1 MIVSRARLDD
11 LDAIMTL
18 ESSGFEHAG
27 WSRDSWAGELSGADR
42 QVLAYRDADD
52 RLVAVATLHLIE
64 DFADLLRV
72 VVAPERRGQG
82 IGRKLLIAS
91 ILMAQASG
99 AVRILLEVETDNLP
113 ALAVYTRLGFSPI
126 DRRRDY
132 YGPGLHA
139 LVMELPIESLSY
151 SPSSPLEEVAS

>member
-1 MIVSRARLDD
+1 MIVFHARPDD
-11 LDAIMTL
+11 LDAIMDL
-18 ESSGFEHAG
+18 EVAGFDHAG
-27 WSRDSWAGELSGADR
+27 WSRDSWAAELAAPDR
-42 QVLAYRDADD
+42 QVLAYRDAED
-52 RLVAVATLHLIE
+52 RLVAVATLRLVE
-64 DFADLLRV
+64 DFGDLLRV

-82 IGRKLLIAS
+82 IARKLLIAS

-99 AVRILLEVETDNLP
+99 AVRVLLEVEEDN
-113 ALAVYTRLGFSPI
+113 AAARAVYTRLGFSPI

-151 SPSSPLEEVAS
+151 SPGTPLEVAS

>member
-11 LDAIMTL
+11 LDAIMDL
-18 ESSGFEHAG
+18 EATGFDHAG
-27 WSRDSWAGELSGADR
+27 WSRDSWAGELTASDR

-64 DFADLLRV
+64 DFGDLLRV

-82 IGRKLLIAS
+82 IARKLLIAS

-99 AVRILLEVETDNLP
+99 AVRILLEVEEDNAP
-113 ALAVYTRLGFSPI
+113 AHAVYTRLGFSPI
-126 DRRRDY
+126 VRRRDY
-132 YGPGLHA
+132 YGTGLHA
-139 LVMELPIESLSY
+139 LVMELPIEALSY
-151 SPSSPLEEVAS
+151 SPGSPLEVAS